1 MNQTDRVLSER
12 FEEALR
18 LATQL
23 HAGQK
28 RKKSKT
34 PYIAHL
40 LSVTALV
47 LEAGGDED
55 VAIAALLHDAVE
67 DQGGLET
74 LEQIRGQFGERVA
87 NIVDVCTDSYTTPKP
102 PWRERKEAYIAHLRE
117 ATPEAQLVSLADKL
131 HNARAILRDL
141 RQRGETTWDKF
152 NGGKE
157 GTLWYYNTLLEVLQE
172 SIDNTLV
179 NELER
184 VVVEIGQLAEKED

>member
-1 MNQTDRVLSER
+1 MNQTDRLLSER

-18 LATQL
+18 LATRL
-23 HAGQK
+23 HAGQT
-28 RKKSKT
+28 RKESQT

-47 LEAGGDED
+47 LEAGGDEKI
-55 VAIAALLHDAVE
+55 AIAALLHDAVE

-74 LEQIRGQFGERVA
+74 LEKIRRQFGARVA
-87 NIVDVCTDSYTTPKP
+87 DIVNECTDSYTIPKP
-102 PWRERKEAYIAHLRE
+102 PWRERKEAYLAHLRE

-141 RQRGETTWDKF
+141 RQHGEATWDKF
-152 NGGKE
+152 NGGKD
-157 GTLWYYNTLLEVLQE
+157 GTLWYYTTLFDILQK
-172 SIDNTLV
+172 SMDNALV

-184 VVVEIGQLAEKED
+184 VVTEIRQLAEEED